1 MVADFFTKPLQVE
14 LSRKFRDVIMGV
26 VYVSKLNE
34 MVALQRKERLHINES
49 KEVHDDQPNKKDWIS
64 HLWGIEMKW

>member
-49 KEVHDDQPNKKDWIS
+49 KEVHDDQPNKKD
-64 HLWGIEMKW
+64 